1 MPRLALVR
9 TPGGRARSQR
19 GEQAGTHSHRDTLP
33 RVPLKYLYRDE
44 LPLLVRHTGP
54 TTRPGVAPDTSRGE
68 ALVLIHGA
76 GSNRIIF
83 EPLLERLEATHSPI
97 AFDLP
102 GHGRSGDLD
111 SLSSIVAMADLTRAL
126 VEQLGIARPVLVG
139 FDMGSAIAL
148 EYALADPAAVRAL
161 VLVSAPAGEGVS
173 APLLERYRRV
183 TEGKEGRPFRPEL
196 FAPGTPPELMRSWF
210 MGELQTDPRATYGD
224 LQALDAWRP
233 SEQLAALATPVCAI
247 SGAENADASG
257 SAEALAGA
265 LSNAELIS
273 IEKAGH
279 LIPVEQPDALAVAI
293 TSFLEGLEK

>member
-1 MPRLALVR
+1 M
-9 TPGGRARSQR
+9 
-19 GEQAGTHSHRDTLP
+19 
-33 RVPLKYLYRDE
+33 PLKYIYRGD
-44 LPLLVRHTGP
+44 LPLLIRHTGP

-76 GSNRIIF
+76 GGNRMIF
-83 EPLLERLEATHSPI
+83 EPLLERLDATHSPI

-102 GHGRSGDLD
+102 GHGRSGGLD
-111 SLSSIVAMADLTRAL
+111 SLPSIAAMAELTQAL
-126 VEQLGIARPVLVG
+126 VEKLGVARPVLVG

-148 EYALADPAAVRAL
+148 EYALADPDAVRAL
-161 VLVSAPAGEGVS
+161 ILLSPPAGDGV
-173 APLLERYRRV
+173 APPLLERYRRV

-196 FAPGTPPELMRSWF
+196 FAPGAAPELMRSWF

-233 SEQLAALATPVCAI
+233 GGRLADLATPACAI
-247 SGAENADASG
+247 SGAENPDDSRAADA
-257 SAEALAGA
+257 LAAA
-265 LSNAELIS
+265 LSGASRAS

-279 LIPVEQPDALAVAI
+279 LLPIEQPDAVAGTI